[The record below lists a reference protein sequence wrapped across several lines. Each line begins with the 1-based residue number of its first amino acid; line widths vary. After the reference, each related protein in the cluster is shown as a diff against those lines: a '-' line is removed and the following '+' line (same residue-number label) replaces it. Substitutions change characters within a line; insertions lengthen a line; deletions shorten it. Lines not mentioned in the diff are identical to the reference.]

1 MLFSSPIFL
10 FLFFAGMGA
19 GAADPEAFRILGAI
33 GFALIVFMIL
43 MSVPG
48 LVAGYGILKRRSWA
62 RVIGIVVGALDLPL
76 FPIEVEGTVAEHHR
90 VAALISFGF
99 NSRQDLGF
107 PGRPLGTLHVQRG
120 GLWRGPHAG

>member
-1 MLFSSPIFL
+1 MKTDESHLHVRVVGWLHIVGAFMLMATGAFL

-33 GFALIVFMIL
+33 GFALIVFMFL

-76 FPIEVEGTVAEHHR
+76 FPIGTVVGAYTLW
-90 VAALISFGF
+90 VLTDKNSIDYF
-99 NSRQDLGF
+99 NVDF
-107 PGRPLGTLHVQRG
+107 PD
-120 GLWRGPHAG
+120 

>member
-1 MLFSSPIFL
+1 VGAFLLIATGAFL

-33 GFALIVFMIL
+33 GLALVVFMAL
-43 MSVPG
+43 MAVPG

-76 FPIEVEGTVAEHHR
+76 FPVGTVVGAY
-90 VAALISFGF
+90 
-99 NSRQDLGF
+99 
-107 PGRPLGTLHVQRG
+107 TLWVLTDRG
-120 GLWRGPHAG
+120 SIDYFSDDVSE

>member
-1 MLFSSPIFL
+1 MNTEESFLHIRVVGWLHIVGAFMLVAAGGFL

-19 GAADPEAFRILGAI
+19 GADDPEAFRILGAI

-76 FPIEVEGTVAEHHR
+76 FPIGTVVGAY
-90 VAALISFGF
+90 
-99 NSRQDLGF
+99 
-107 PGRPLGTLHVQRG
+107 TLWILTDKASVDYFSVDV
-120 GLWRGPHAG
+120 PE